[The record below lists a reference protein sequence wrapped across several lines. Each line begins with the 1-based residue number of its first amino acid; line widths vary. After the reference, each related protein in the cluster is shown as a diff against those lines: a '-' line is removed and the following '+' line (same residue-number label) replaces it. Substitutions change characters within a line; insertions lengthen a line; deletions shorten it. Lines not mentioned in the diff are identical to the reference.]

1 MTPPGFS
8 HKPNYSALAHIYD
21 TLMQDVNYSDWADYI
36 DELICKHAPGTK
48 KILELACGTGTVAL
62 LLDEL
67 DIYTITSTDRSPA
80 MIEKAKDKSAKKK
93 SDVTFQ
99 TMDFLNID
107 LREKF
112 DVVFMVFD
120 SLNYLHSEDE
130 ILELHKQVSSVI
142 KPGGFF
148 IYDFTT
154 PRNSRKAIEYLHN
167 EEGVSPNHYRYY
179 RISDFDARNN
189 IHINEFEIE
198 KLDDNHKNIEQRFI
212 EIHKQKIY
220 TLREILSIAEK
231 TDFEIISYYDG
242 FNLKKATSNSLRI
255 TMVLQWQKTQ

>member
-1 MTPPGFS
+1 MSSSRFTYEPI
-8 HKPNYSALAHIYD
+8 YSVLAHIYD
-21 TLMQDVNYSDWADYI
+21 TLMEDVNYEEWADYI
-36 DELICKHAPGTK
+36 DQLIREHSPDARNL
-48 KILELACGTGTVAL
+48 LELACGTGTVSL

-67 DIYTITSTDRSPA
+67 DIYTITSTDASPA
-80 MIEKAKDKSAKKK
+80 MIEKAKIKAAKRD
-93 SDVTFQ
+93 SSVTFK

-120 SLNYLHSEDE
+120 SLNYLQSEKE
-130 ILELHKQVSSVI
+130 ILELHNQVSRVI

-154 PRNSRKAIEYLHN
+154 PRNSRKSIEYLHN
-167 EEGVSPNHYRYY
+167 EEGISPNHYRYY
-179 RISDFDARNN
+179 RTSDFDAKKN

-198 KLDDNHKNIEQRFI
+198 KLDKNHKNIEQRFV

-220 TLREILSIAEK
+220 NLDQILSIARK
-231 TDFEIISYYDG
+231 TDYQIQDYYDG
-242 FNLKKATSNSLRI
+242 FTLKKADNKSLRI
-255 TMVLQWQKTQ
+255 TMILQWQKTK